1 MFHVKHFFLSGCFFC
16 LKRRLCLK
24 RHGGFA
30 SNGRFL
36 SENAGFCLKND
47 PPRFVLGANQ
57 HLFLFFWSSQPLI
70 FRYFLT
76 FSAFSDLLALSG
88 LLISRFLGLF
98 EAFFFAHHFCGGVYS
113 SESENRNTVHRN
125 TARKMKKMPCRA
137 RKKPLWLKTATTS
150 SGWASCFW
158 TGRCHKGRFLRENGA
173 WQRRK
178 TS

>member
-57 HLFLFFWSSQPLI
+57 HLLLFFWSSQLPI
-70 FRYFLT
+70 FQCFLT
-76 FSAFSDLLALSG
+76 FSAFSGLLAFSD
-88 LLISRFLGLF
+88 LLISRSLSFLGAFCASLF
-98 EAFFFAHHFCGGVYS
+98 AVAYIRPKVRTETPYTAMPRGKWRKRLAEREKSLFGSKPRRRAGGRAAFG
-113 SESENRNTVHRN
+113 
-125 TARKMKKMPCRA
+125 
-137 RKKPLWLKTATTS
+137 
-150 SGWASCFW
+150 
-158 TGRCHKGRFLRENGA
+158 
-173 WQRRK
+173 
-178 TS
+178 